1 MAETSEKIIKK
12 PRQFIVDEN
21 GERVGIVL
29 DIETYNRMMEFLE
42 DAFDIQLIN
51 ETIGEPT
58 TPWAE
63 VKEALHKEGKI

>member
-1 MAETSEKIIKK
+1 MIETAEKILEK
-12 PRQFIVDEN
+12 PRQYIVNEN

-29 DIETYNRMMEFLE
+29 DIETYKRMMEFLE

-58 TPWAE
+58 TPWEE
-63 VKEALHKEGKI
+63 VKESLRKKGKI